1 MITFLAR
8 LLPVLPPE
16 ERDAV
21 RSARERFFQNHT
33 MQQGVVLPAA
43 FWVVQ
48 ARA

>member
-21 RSARERFFQNHT
+21 RSVLERFFESHA
-33 MQQGVVLPAA
+33 LAAA